1 MTHEERIRAAW
12 QGRISGCLLGKH
24 VEMIS
29 MREGPQ
35 GLNTFLQNSGSLPLR
50 NYVNYMEHELLRGAN
65 KRCCLGM
72 MERAE
77 VDDDI
82 TYLVLALMMMEQYG
96 LDLSTDDVAR
106 SWINLLPVGAT
117 FTAERDSYLK
127 FIEKSNMAYQ
137 FGGPRSFDLEE
148 INDGEYNDW
157 IELYNN
163 SNQSINLEG
172 YFLSN
177 KANEAT
183 KYQFPNISIGSYE
196 YLVLWADEDTL
207 QGDLHLPFKLDS
219 ERDDIVLARPDTS
232 TIDYFFHHHAVAN
245 LTMAR
250 IPNGTGNISV
260 RTSSIGSANE
270 VLTSTSDNKVQEFT
284 IYPNPCN
291 DLFNIKK
298 MNSEIEYYE
307 LFDPRGELVKTIYSK
322 GLNTRVK
329 LTDVTSGVYILK
341 SSDGKQKKLI
351 HQNNIGN

>member
-1 MTHEERIRAAW
+1 MTNEERIRAAW
-12 QGRISGCLLGKH
+12 QGRISGCLLGKP

-35 GLNTFLQNSGSLPLR
+35 GLNNFLQDSGSLPLR

-127 FIEKSNMAYQ
+127 LIEKSNMAYQ

-157 IELYNN
+157 IGAQIRIDMYGWLLPGKPKLAADLARRDAMLSHRSCAVEASAYIAALCALVPVSSSREEAVKAALDLIEKDSLAYEAVEVGIKYKNEPASNLHQHYGDMSPVHSLNN
-163 SNQSINLEG
+163 LAVVVWA
-172 YFLSN
+172 FLSFQDSFD
-177 KANEAT
+177 EA
-183 KYQFPNISIGSYE
+183 IGE
-196 YLVLWADEDTL
+196 TICCGWDTDCTGATVGGL
-207 QGDLHLPFKLDS
+207 LGLDMGAIPESWTSPWQGRVQTAIAGVGELDLDS
-219 ERDDIVLARPDTS
+219 
-232 TIDYFFHHHAVAN
+232 
-245 LTMAR
+245 
-250 IPNGTGNISV
+250 
-260 RTSSIGSANE
+260 
-270 VLTSTSDNKVQEFT
+270 
-284 IYPNPCN
+284 
-291 DLFNIKK
+291 
-298 MNSEIEYYE
+298 
-307 LFDPRGELVKTIYSK
+307 LVKRTCVLVDK
-322 GLNTRVK
+322 F
-329 LTDVTSGVYILK
+329 
-341 SSDGKQKKLI
+341 SSVADLG
-351 HQNNIGN
+351 